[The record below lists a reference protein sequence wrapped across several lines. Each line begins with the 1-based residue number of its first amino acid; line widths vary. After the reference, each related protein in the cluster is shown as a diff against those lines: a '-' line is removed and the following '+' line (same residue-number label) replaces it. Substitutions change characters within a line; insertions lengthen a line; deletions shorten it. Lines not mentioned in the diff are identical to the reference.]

1 MKQDAGAIGPGEGQ
15 GEQAKE
21 FAEAFGVGQVS
32 VLEVMP
38 YNPNPSFTRR
48 AAKDKLRQTW
58 YWAKKMIDKHSISA
72 EFSADEYIV
81 VTESDTLEALKKLPA
96 SSFKLAVSS
105 PPYNIGKEYEKQI
118 ELQHYLDWQSEILK
132 ELARVIS
139 DDGSIVWQVGN
150 FVDDGEVFPL
160 DIYFY
165 PIIKSLGFQLR
176 NRIVW
181 HFDHGL
187 HATKRFSGRYEVLLW
202 FTKSKDYTFN
212 LDSVRVPSKYPGK
225 LHYKGDKKGQPSG
238 NPLGKNPSDYWS
250 IIAQEWEIGIIEI
263 PNVKSNHPEKTSHPC
278 QFPIELIERCVLA
291 LTNENDWVLDPFGG
305 VGSSLIAAI
314 KNGRRGMVID
324 RDSQYIAITK
334 ERISAFQE
342 GVLKIRPLGKPVHKP
357 TGKEKV
363 AQMPSEW
370 LNEKQEKLL

>member
-1 MKQDAGAIGPGEGQ
+1 MIEKHPIS
-15 GEQAKE
+15 
-21 FAEAFGVGQVS
+21 EAFS
-32 VLEVMP
+32 TNE
-38 YNPNPSFTRR
+38 
-48 AAKDKLRQTW
+48 
-58 YWAKKMIDKHSISA
+58 H
-72 EFSADEYIV
+72 IV
-81 VTESDTLEALKKLPA
+81 VTESDTLEALKKLPEA
-96 SSFKLAVSS
+96 TFKLAVSS

-132 ELARVIS
+132 ELARVVS

-150 FVDDGEVFPL
+150 FIDDGEVFPL

-165 PIIKSLGFQLR
+165 PIIKSLGLQLR

-202 FTKSKDYTFN
+202 FTKSKNYTFN

-238 NPLGKNPSDYWS
+238 NPLGKNPSDYWA
-250 IIAQEWEIGIIEI
+250 IISQEWNDGIIEI

-291 LTNENDWVLDPFGG
+291 LTNENDWVIDPFGG

-314 KNGRRGMVID
+314 KNDRRGMVID
-324 RDSQYIAITK
+324 RDPQYISIAK
-334 ERISAFQE
+334 ERISLFQD
-342 GVLKIRPLGKPVHKP
+342 GMLKIRPLGKPVHKP